1 MHGSK
6 IMIKFADDTTVI
18 GLIKNNYQSVYRDE
32 VDCLAVWCNKANLRR
47 PKSSLW
53 ILERI
58 YPSTVSQWSVCTTS
72 NSLGP
77 TSHMT
82 SSEGQLTSGTTPDTQ
97 QIDCLSSCPLGY
109 AVEVSGLKQLGSGR
123 DFSPLLSPT
132 CIRSPYSLPS
142 FPTCA
147 YCSPDCIYGHS
158 TAHFYSYCIFYCTE
172 FISVFTFLHH
182 CIYHIDSK
190 LLGIASTYL

>member
-1 MHGSK
+1 MVQQSQPQKTKELIVDIRTNLPIHIHGVTVERLYNF
-6 IMIKFADDTTVI
+6 KF
-18 GLIKNNYQSVYRDE
+18 L
-32 VDCLAVWCNKANLRR
+32 L
-47 PKSSLW
+47 
-53 ILERI
+53 
-58 YPSTVSQWSVCTTS
+58 
-72 NSLGP
+72 
-77 TSHMT
+77 T

-97 QIDCLSSCPLGY
+97 QIDCLSSCPLGD
-109 AVEVSGLKQLGSGR
+109 AVEASGPKQLGSGR
-123 DFSPLLSPT
+123 AFSPLLSPT

-147 YCSPDCIYGHS
+147 YCSPDYIYGHS
-158 TAHFYSYCIFYCTE
+158 MAHFYSYCIFYCTE